1 MRRGGYASRVKEK
14 KPKPKYRTR
23 NWKHYNKALT
33 NRGSLTIWFDQQARH
48 LWLNL
53 SQTVRRGRPC
63 KYADA
68 AILCCLTI
76 REVFHLP
83 LRQTQGLVASLFRL
97 LDLELTSPHYSV
109 LSRRARHLQLHLGPH
124 PDKIRHLVFDATG
137 LKVFG
142 EGEWKVRTHGKDYRR
157 TWRKLHISMDA
168 DTHQIVTALL
178 TDKGT
183 VDPRALPRQLKQV
196 EATLERVYGDGAYD
210 ARDCYRAIH
219 KKGATA
225 IIPPRQG
232 STTWQDDFLA
242 DRNAHVRAVDKL
254 GDKEWKKQI
263 GYHKRSLVEC
273 AFYRLKRIFSEKLT
287 NRRIDTQTTEA
298 MIRCAALN
306 RMTSLGMPD
315 SYKVA

>member
-1 MRRGGYASRVKEK
+1 MKNK
-14 KPKPKYRTR
+14 KPKPQYRTR
-23 NWKHYNKALT
+23 NWKHYNKALIG
-33 NRGSLTIWFDQQARH
+33 RGSLTIWFDEQARH
-48 LWLNL
+48 QWLNL
-53 SQTVRRGRPC
+53 SQPDRRGRPC
-63 KYADA
+63 KYAEA
-68 AILCCLTI
+68 AILCCLTL

-83 LRQTQGLVASLFRL
+83 LRQTQGLVTSFFHLL
-97 LDLELTSPHYSV
+97 NLDLVSPHYSL
-109 LSRRARHLQLHLGPH
+109 LSRRAAKLSVKLGTQ

-157 TWRKLHISMDA
+157 TWRKLHISMNA

-183 VDPRALPRQLKQV
+183 VDPRCLPRQLKHV
-196 EATLERVYGDGAYD
+196 EATVGRVYGDGAYD

-225 IIPPRQG
+225 IIPPRRG
-232 STTWQDDFLA
+232 STTWKDDFLA
-242 DRNAHVRAVDKL
+242 DRNGHVRAVEEL
-254 GDKEWKKQI
+254 GDKEWKKQV

-273 AFYRLKRIFSEKLT
+273 AFYRLKRIFSEKLN

-298 MIRCAALN
+298 LIRCAALN
-306 RMTSLGMPD
+306 RMTHLGMPD